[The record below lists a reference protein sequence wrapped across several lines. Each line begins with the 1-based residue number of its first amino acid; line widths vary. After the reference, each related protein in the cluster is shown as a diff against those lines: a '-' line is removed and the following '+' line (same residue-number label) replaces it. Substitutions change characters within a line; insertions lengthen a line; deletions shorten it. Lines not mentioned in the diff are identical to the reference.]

1 MHMPEHKIIE
11 QNNTQLSNQMTQFE
25 ELLISMGLP
34 SENIIASI
42 EERENIMS
50 MLPSLIQKLPSEQK
64 RNATYLSR
72 FVAGSAIGLF
82 DAALNYVWD
91 EVVVNLRRKITY
103 YGIDIFFD
111 NAVGAK
117 VRDQYKSEEDLAGIK
132 DKTMLETCKKLE
144 WISDIVYRKL
154 CHILDTRN
162 QIGASHPNTYTINSY
177 ELLGWLQTCVTEVIN
192 DKPSPSAIQ
201 VRTLIENIK
210 INTEPL
216 DLTTIHSFESA
227 VKELSSS
234 MASNLLTSLF
244 GLYISNSTSNEVRN
258 NILSLSKIIWKYCKS
273 ETKYDL
279 GEKKELY
286 RVNLDKAKEDLAYT
300 FFEKCDGLSYLSLTE
315 RSLQLSTLCDD
326 LLNAHNSWDNFYH
339 EPPIA
344 KDIMKYI
351 KTSNDIPTERTEK
364 LIRTFTECRIGREV
378 TYCHGVSQGALSTYN
393 DFFKLLSKEHI
404 LILLTILKDE
414 FDSIYNGAGI
424 RAQNARELILC
435 VKSPILGDRI
445 NEILDFMLNFSDR
458 KILNK
463 VYKDQS
469 FKELCNGILDIYP

>member
-1 MHMPEHKIIE
+1 MPEHEIIE
-11 QNNTQLSNQMTQFE
+11 QNITQLSNQMTQFE
-25 ELLISMGLP
+25 GLLISMGLP

-42 EERENIMS
+42 DERENIMN
-50 MLPSLIQKLPSEQK
+50 MLPSLIQQLPSEQK

-72 FVAGSAIGLF
+72 FVAGAAIGLF

-111 NAVGAK
+111 NAVSNQ
-117 VRDQYKSEEDLAGIK
+117 VRDQYKSETDLTGIK
-132 DKTMLETCKKLE
+132 DKLMLNTCKKLE

-154 CHILDTRN
+154 CHILDMRN

-177 ELLGWLQTCVTEVIN
+177 ELLGWLKTCVTEVIN

-210 INTEPL
+210 INAEPL
-216 DLTTIHSFESA
+216 DSTTIHSFESA
-227 VKELSSS
+227 VKELSSG
-234 MASNLLTSLF
+234 MVSNLLTSLF
-244 GLYISNSTSNEVRN
+244 GLYISNSTSNEIRN

-286 RVNLDKAKEDLAYT
+286 RINLDKVKEDLAYT
-300 FFEKCDGLSYLSLTE
+300 FFEKCNGLSYLSLTE
-315 RSLQLSTLCDD
+315 RSLQLSTLCDN

-351 KTSNDIPTERTEK
+351 KTSNDIPSERAEK
-364 LIRTFTECRIGREV
+364 LIRTFAECRIGREV
-378 TYCHGVSQGALSTYN
+378 TYCHGVSQGALSTYD
-393 DFFKLLSKEHI
+393 DFFQLLSKEHV
-404 LILLTILKDE
+404 LILLTTLKDE
-414 FDSIYNGAGI
+414 FDSIYSGESI
-424 RAQNARELILC
+424 RAQNAKELLLC
-435 VKSPILGDRI
+435 VKSPILGDRV

-463 VYKDQS
+463 VYKDQT
-469 FKELCNGILDIYP
+469 FKELCNGILDI

>member
-1 MHMPEHKIIE
+1 MPEHEIIE

-42 EERENIMS
+42 EERENIMN

-72 FVAGSAIGLF
+72 FVAGAAIGLF

-111 NAVGAK
+111 NAVGTK
-117 VRDQYKSEEDLAGIK
+117 VRDQYKSEEDLTGIK
-132 DKTMLETCKKLE
+132 DKTMLDTCKKLE

-154 CHILDTRN
+154 CHILDMRN

-210 INTEPL
+210 VNAEPL
-216 DLTTIHSFESA
+216 DSTTIHSFESA

-234 MASNLLTSLF
+234 MASNLLISLF

-279 GEKKELY
+279 GEKEELY

-315 RSLQLSTLCDD
+315 RSLHLSTLCDN

-344 KDIMKYI
+344 KEIMKYI
-351 KTSNDIPTERTEK
+351 KTSSDIPTERAEK
-364 LIRTFTECRIGREV
+364 LIRTFAECRIGREV
-378 TYCHGVSQGALSTYN
+378 TYCHGVSQGALSTY
-393 DFFKLLSKEHI
+393 DVFFKLLSKEHV
-404 LILLTILKDE
+404 LILLTVLKDE
-414 FDSIYNGAGI
+414 FDSIYDGTGI
-424 RAQNARELILC
+424 RAQNAKELISLIR
-435 VKSPILGDRI
+435 SPILGDRI

-469 FKELCNGILDIYP
+469 FKELCNGILDI

>member
-1 MHMPEHKIIE
+1 MLEHEIIE

-42 EERENIMS
+42 EERENILN
-50 MLPSLIQKLPSEQK
+50 MLPSLIQKLPSEHK

-72 FVAGSAIGLF
+72 FVSGAAIGLF

-111 NAVGAK
+111 NAVGTK
-117 VRDQYKSEEDLAGIK
+117 VRDQYKSEVDLTGIK
-132 DKTMLETCKKLE
+132 DKTMLDTCKKLE

-154 CHILDTRN
+154 CHILDMRN

-192 DKPSPSAIQ
+192 DKPSQSAIQ

-210 INTEPL
+210 VNTAPL
-216 DLTTIHSFESA
+216 ESTTIHSFESA

-258 NILSLSKIIWKYCKS
+258 NILFLSKIIWKYCKS

-315 RSLQLSTLCDD
+315 RSLQLSTLCDN

-344 KDIMKYI
+344 KDIIKYI
-351 KTSNDIPTERTEK
+351 KTSSDIPTERAEK
-364 LIRTFTECRIGREV
+364 LIRTFAECRIGLEV
-378 TYCHGVSQGALSTYN
+378 TYCHGVSQGALSTYD

-424 RAQNARELILC
+424 RAQNAKELILC
-435 VKSPILGDRI
+435 VKSPILGERI
-445 NEILDFMLNFSDR
+445 NEILDFMLNFSDK

-469 FKELCNGILDIYP
+469 FKELCNGILDI

>member
-1 MHMPEHKIIE
+1 MPEHEIIE
-11 QNNTQLSNQMTQFE
+11 QDNTKLSNQMTQFE
-25 ELLISMGLP
+25 ELLISMELP

-42 EERENIMS
+42 EERENILN

-72 FVAGSAIGLF
+72 FVAGAAIGLF

-91 EVVVNLRRKITY
+91 EVVVNLRRKIMY

-111 NAVGAK
+111 NAVGTK
-117 VRDQYKSEEDLAGIK
+117 VRDQYKSEEDLTGIK
-132 DKTMLETCKKLE
+132 DKTMLDTCKKLE

-154 CHILDTRN
+154 CHILDMRN

-210 INTEPL
+210 VNTAPL
-216 DLTTIHSFESA
+216 DSTTIHSFESA

-244 GLYISNSTSNEVRN
+244 GLYISNSTSNDVRN

-286 RVNLDKAKEDLAYT
+286 RVNLDKVKEDLAYT

-315 RSLQLSTLCDD
+315 RSLQLSTLCDN

-351 KTSNDIPTERTEK
+351 KTSSDIPTERAEK
-364 LIRTFTECRIGREV
+364 LIRTFAECRIGREV
-378 TYCHGVSQGALSTYN
+378 TYYHGVSQGALSTYD

-424 RAQNARELILC
+424 RAQNAKELILC
-435 VKSPILGDRI
+435 VKLPILGDRI
-445 NEILDFMLNFSDR
+445 NEILDFMLNFSDK

-469 FKELCNGILDIYP
+469 FKELCNGILDI

>member
-1 MHMPEHKIIE
+1 MPEHEIIE
-11 QNNTQLSNQMTQFE
+11 QNNAQLSNQITQFE
-25 ELLISMGLP
+25 EFLISVGLP

-42 EERENIMS
+42 EERENIMN

-111 NAVGAK
+111 NAVGTN

-132 DKTMLETCKKLE
+132 DKTMLDTCKKLE

-154 CHILDTRN
+154 CHILDMRN

-210 INTEPL
+210 VNTVL
-216 DLTTIHSFESA
+216 LGSATIHSFESA

-300 FFEKCDGLSYLSLTE
+300 FFEKCNGLAYLSLTE
-315 RSLQLSTLCDD
+315 RSLQLSTLCDH
-326 LLNAHNSWDNFYH
+326 LLSVHNSWDNFYH

-351 KTSNDIPTERTEK
+351 KTSSDIPTERAEK
-364 LIRTFTECRIGREV
+364 LIRTFAECRIGREV
-378 TYCHGVSQGALSTYN
+378 TYCHGVSQSALPAYD
-393 DFFKLLSKEHI
+393 DFFKMLSKEHV

-414 FDSIYNGAGI
+414 FDSIYDGDGI
-424 RAQNARELILC
+424 RAQNAKELILC

-445 NEILDFMLNFSDR
+445 NEIFDFMLNFSDR

-469 FKELCNGILDIYP
+469 FKELCNGILDI

>member
-1 MHMPEHKIIE
+1 MPEHEIIE

-42 EERENIMS
+42 EERENIMN

-72 FVAGSAIGLF
+72 FVAGAAIGLF

-91 EVVVNLRRKITY
+91 EVVVNLRRKIMY

-111 NAVGAK
+111 NAVGTK
-117 VRDQYKSEEDLAGIK
+117 VRDQYKSEEDLTGIK
-132 DKTMLETCKKLE
+132 DKTMLDTCKKLE

-154 CHILDTRN
+154 CHILDMRN
-162 QIGASHPNTYTINSY
+162 QIGASHPNRYTINSY

-210 INTEPL
+210 VNTAPL
-216 DLTTIHSFESA
+216 DSTTIHSFEYA
-227 VKELSSS
+227 VQELSSS

-286 RVNLDKAKEDLAYT
+286 RVNLDKVKEDLAYT
-300 FFEKCDGLSYLSLTE
+300 FFEKCNGLSYLSLTE
-315 RSLQLSTLCDD
+315 RSLQLSTLCDN

-351 KTSNDIPTERTEK
+351 KTSSDIPTERAEK
-364 LIRTFTECRIGREV
+364 LIRTFAECRIGREV
-378 TYCHGVSQGALSTYN
+378 TYCHGVSQGALSTYD

-424 RAQNARELILC
+424 RAQNAKELILC
-435 VKSPILGDRI
+435 VKSPILGERI
-445 NEILDFMLNFSDR
+445 NEILDFMLNFSNK

-469 FKELCNGILDIYP
+469 FKELCNGILDI